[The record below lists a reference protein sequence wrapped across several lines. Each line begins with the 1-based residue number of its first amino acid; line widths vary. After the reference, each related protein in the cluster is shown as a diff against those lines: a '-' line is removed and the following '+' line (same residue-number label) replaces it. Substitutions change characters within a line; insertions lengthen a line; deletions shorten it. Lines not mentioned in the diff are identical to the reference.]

1 MIGNAGLFTTDI
13 KAVFVIGLL
22 VPIMLLAVNVTANV
36 PMLSYLIVG
45 FANEEVLGVPP
56 SKFQDHAL
64 GESLD

>member
-1 MIGNAGLFTTDI
+1 MMGKEGLLTTVI

-22 VPIMLLAVNVTANV
+22 VPIILLAVNVTANV
-36 PMLSYLIVG
+36 PRLSYLIVG

-56 SKFQDHAL
+56 LKLQDHAF